1 MCFLRQTGKE
11 KRRTLRESLVLRV
24 LKKVV
29 FHLGTLR
36 KKYNCAGTSLRTADA
51 FPVVASLPPK
61 NSLLFFGGREAR
73 TGNASAVQRLLRLCC
88 SHAYL
93 PFSEVFKQICSGCSI
108 MLISDFMEQIRM
120 LPYNLESNGRG
131 FSRSKR
137 SFLSGSGYLR
147 IHVFQKCWGY
157 L

>member
-36 KKYNCAGTSLRTADA
+36 KKYNCTGTSLRTADA

-61 NSLLFFGGREAR
+61 NSVCEPERQNDFRDVGREAT
-73 TGNASAVQRLLRLCC
+73 TGNA
-88 SHAYL
+88 
-93 PFSEVFKQICSGCSI
+93 
-108 MLISDFMEQIRM
+108 
-120 LPYNLESNGRG
+120 
-131 FSRSKR
+131 
-137 SFLSGSGYLR
+137 GYTGT
-147 IHVFQKCWGY
+147 CY
-157 L
+157 

>member
-36 KKYNCAGTSLRTADA
+36 KKYNCTGTSLRTTEA

-61 NSLLFFGGREAR
+61 NSYFSEGEKRRPEMRLLFAGY
-73 TGNASAVQRLLRLCC
+73 TGTC
-88 SHAYL
+88 Y
-93 PFSEVFKQICSGCSI
+93 
-108 MLISDFMEQIRM
+108 
-120 LPYNLESNGRG
+120 
-131 FSRSKR
+131 
-137 SFLSGSGYLR
+137 
-147 IHVFQKCWGY
+147 
-157 L
+157 